1 MVSAALLSLVAV
13 GCLVAMEA
21 LHRAKWPSRGPYTA
35 VITWQALGLAWGVS
49 TIGALLAFGLSS
61 YELGA
66 AAGIVAL
73 VGDIATGRLISA
85 ELSLGAEG
93 ASHIVAVTL
102 ATVLTLVLFY
112 GLVSSFVQV
121 VRVRRRH
128 HDLLELVAKDHPDVP
143 GARVVDH
150 PAAAAYCLPG
160 VLRSQV
166 VISAG
171 ALAVLDRAE
180 LAAVLAHE
188 NAHLRQRHDLVLL
201 PFSSLK
207 RAFPRVRLIRTYYES
222 VALLIEMCADD
233 QARRHSSRR
242 ELAMALLR
250 FGAAGPAPVPAGAM
264 AAVEESEPDVMRR
277 VNRLLR
283 PDDELPYHAGAVIMG
298 SSAFLLAFVTC
309 LWHIPV

>member
-1 MVSAALLSLVAV
+1 MVSAALLSLVSV
-13 GCLVAMEA
+13 GCLVAMGL
-21 LHRAKWPSRGPYTA
+21 LHRASWPSRGPYTA

-49 TIGALLAFGLSS
+49 TIGALLSFGLSS
-61 YELGA
+61 YQLGA
-66 AAGIVAL
+66 ASGVLALAGDL
-73 VGDIATGRLISA
+73 FSGRLFLA
-85 ELSLGAEG
+85 ELSQGLEG
-93 ASHIVAVTL
+93 ISHIVAVVL
-102 ATVLTLVLFY
+102 AVVLTLVLFY
-112 GLVSSFVQV
+112 GLISSFVQV

-128 HDLLELVAKDHPDVP
+128 HDLLELVASDHPDVP

-160 VLRSQV
+160 ILRSQV

-171 ALAVLDRAE
+171 ALAVLDDRE

-188 NAHLRQRHDLVLL
+188 QAHLRQRHDLVLL

-207 RAFPRVRLIRTYYES
+207 RAFPRVRLVRTYYET

-233 QARRHSSRR
+233 QASRKSSAR
-242 ELAMALLR
+242 ELATALLR

-264 AAVEESEPDVMRR
+264 AVVVDSPGGVMHR
-277 VNRLLR
+277 VNRLLN
-283 PDDELPYHAGAVIMG
+283 PDELSYHAGAFIMG
-298 SSAFLLAFVTC
+298 ASAFLLTSVTC

>member
-73 VGDIATGRLISA
+73 VGDIVTGRLISA